1 MARDEIMRKEL
12 GIPRVAQT
20 WYGSFNLFR
29 FHNNHSLVAIW
40 QSAIRCTCCKVVKR
54 RRYNTL
60 PVNCQPLVLIFNLNH
75 DKNCKLKQLNP
86 VSDTWKNI
94 R

>member
-20 WYGSFNLFR
+20 WYGSFNWFR
-29 FHNNHSLVAIW
+29 FRNNHSLLAIW
-40 QSAIRCTCCKVVKR
+40 QSAIRCTYCKVVKR

-60 PVNCQPLVLIFNLNH
+60 PVNCQPLVLIFNSNH
-75 DKNCKLKQLNP
+75 NKNSKLEQLKP
-86 VSDTWKNI
+86 VSDPWKKD
-94 R
+94 